1 MKHLQLFRNSV
12 LFNTRQEALDKWADS
27 AFTANLQDGE
37 FIAARYKDDDDKIY
51 VMTGH
56 FVASIGKIVEHD
68 FARLAKDLASQANSI
83 SVNTENI
90 NSNATEISNLK
101 EKIDAIDGIISGD
114 VTELVEKINTV
125 SGDVNTFREEVT
137 ESITSLNDSCGFE
150 NLKYVQ
156 GPDYISGAT
165 SVTDALNILSTS
177 LKNKVSYDALK
188 HSITID
194 GNEQV
199 LNVGQLLTD
208 MSYDASTNI
217 LTLYYKDE
225 NDGSGNTAV
234 NIDMT
239 QLVTDAVN
247 TAVIN
252 AELTF
257 TKDDTHNVTF
267 TKTGN
272 TVMADVDTYDCGE
285 Y

>member
-1 MKHLQLFRNSV
+1 MKHLQLYRNSTF
-12 LFNTRQEALDKWADS
+12 FNSRSDALNKWQDADFINGLS
-27 AFTANLQDGE
+27 DGE
-37 FIAARYKDDDDKIY
+37 FIAARYKDGDEIH

-56 FVASIGKIVEHD
+56 YVASIAKVVVHD
-68 FARLAKDLASQANSI
+68 LTQL
-83 SVNTENI
+83 
-90 NSNATEISNLK
+90 
-101 EKIDAIDGIISGD
+101 EKRIDAIDGAISGD
-114 VTELVEKINTV
+114 LTDFINKIDVV
-125 SGDVNTFREEVT
+125 SGSVTTLQQEVIENEAFAT
-137 ESITSLNDSCGFE
+137 QSISSINDSCGFSE
-150 NLKYVQ
+150 LKYVQ

-247 TAVIN
+247 TAVTN

-257 TKDDTHNVTF
+257 SKDDTHNVTF

-272 TVMADVDTYDCGE
+272 TVMADVDIYDCGE